1 MEIVVGMSG
10 IAETKVELGNTAC
23 SYKSGVVEVF
33 ATPSMIALMESA
45 ACECLAKCMGPGQTT
60 VGASVNVSHVAA
72 SPIGST
78 VTAKATVK
86 SVDGRKLMFDV
97 EAWDEFGTI
106 GSGTHGRAIID
117 IERFMAKA
125 ASRVGLLDTESGTTV
140 KS

>member
-1 MEIVVGMSG
+1 MEIEAGMSG
-10 IAETKVELGNTAC
+10 TAQTIVELGNTAR

-72 SPIGST
+72 APIGST
-78 VTAKATVK
+78 VTAKATGK
-86 SVDGRKLMFDV
+86 SVEGRKLMFDV
-97 EAWDEFGTI
+97 EAWDDSGII

-125 ASRVGLLDTESGTTV
+125 ASRAGKAQD
-140 KS
+140 